1 MTFLTDPATGKEC
14 AVGTPGSI
22 TVMSVD
28 NLPCELPRDAS
39 KSFGRDLMD
48 RVLPNLIGEDA
59 GGMIARA
66 TIARDGKLTDRYSYL
81 ADYAAGPA

>member
-1 MTFLTDPATGKEC
+1 LFGYDKGTGSEC
-14 AVGTPGSI
+14 AVGTPNSI

-48 RVLPNLIGEDA
+48 RVLPHLLGADA
-59 GGMIARA
+59 EGMIARA
-66 TIARDGKLTDRYSYL
+66 TIATGGELTERYQYL
-81 ADYAAGPA
+81 KKYASEG